1 MKHILVVTLMFAFVL
16 DCAVAGEP
24 TALASLRAKFPQGIP
39 WNVEISDPSG
49 QNLASLQ
56 FRITSESAAS
66 CLGDFGA
73 DAVRVEFVRK
83 EHVSPDI
90 RLASFGVAQF
100 TGDKVEIDLTGGI
113 CDAYLIMDGKME
125 ADGSS
130 TGTVFRT
137 GMAGGHDI
145 GTYRATVK

>member
-1 MKHILVVTLMFAFVL
+1 MKHMIVATLMVALVL
-16 DCAVAGEP
+16 DCAGAGEP
-24 TALASLRAKFPQGIP
+24 TALATLRSKFPQGIP

-49 QNLASLQ
+49 QSLASLQ

-83 EHVSPDI
+83 EHVSPDL
-90 RLASFGVAQF
+90 RLTSYGVAQF
-100 TGDKVEIDLTGGI
+100 TGDKVEIDLTGGL

-125 ADGSS
+125 TDGSS
-130 TGTVFRT
+130 TGTVFRL
-137 GMAGGHDI
+137 GMSGGHDI

>member
-1 MKHILVVTLMFAFVL
+1 MKYLLVATLMTAWVL
-16 DCAVAGEP
+16 DCASAGEP
-24 TALASLRAKFPQGIP
+24 PALATLRAKFPHGIP
-39 WNVEISDPSG
+39 WNVEIVDLSG
-49 QNLASLQ
+49 KNLASLQ

-83 EHVSPDI
+83 EHVAPDI
-90 RLASFGVAQF
+90 SLASYGVAQF

-125 ADGSS
+125 TDGSS
-130 TGTVFRT
+130 TGTVFRL
-137 GMAGGHDI
+137 GMSGGHDI